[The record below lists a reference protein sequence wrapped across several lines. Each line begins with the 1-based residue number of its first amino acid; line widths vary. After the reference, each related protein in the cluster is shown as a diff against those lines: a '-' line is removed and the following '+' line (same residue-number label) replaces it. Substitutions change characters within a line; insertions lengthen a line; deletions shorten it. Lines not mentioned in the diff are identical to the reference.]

1 MKAFLFAA
9 LFCSSCILSAAD
21 APPEVWPEIVS
32 GGRKLLN
39 AKVTKVKPEGLQ
51 ILHDAGM
58 ETVPWRWLPDEVK
71 RHYLT
76 AETLELAQADA
87 ADEAERKARDA
98 QAARLVTL
106 EREAVKLSEINGL
119 PVQDIRQAML
129 VRDWCLTHPQGTAEV
144 SQADRDSLLAEA
156 RAVIEYRPETPPP
169 AAVTTLPPP
178 AAGGN
183 SLSRGAAPRGLGGA
197 TPVPSGRS
205 MKDHPERR
213 LETAARRGNLHAAA
227 ALAGIPMAAGGV
239 MESFL
244 DGPFQGFQNG
254 RVFRLTNG
262 TLWEQQE
269 MKSSLG
275 GGLVNKVMILQ
286 TSEGTFMQ
294 LDGSGE
300 RVRVRQVR

>member
-1 MKAFLFAA
+1 
-9 LFCSSCILSAAD
+9 
-21 APPEVWPEIVS
+21 
-32 GGRKLLN
+32 
-39 AKVTKVKPEGLQ
+39 
-51 ILHDAGM
+51 
-58 ETVPWRWLPDEVK
+58 
-71 RHYLT
+71 
-76 AETLELAQADA
+76 
-87 ADEAERKARDA
+87 
-98 QAARLVTL
+98 
-106 EREAVKLSEINGL
+106 
-119 PVQDIRQAML
+119 
-129 VRDWCLTHPQGTAEV
+129 
-144 SQADRDSLLAEA
+144 
-156 RAVIEYRPETPPP
+156 
-169 AAVTTLPPP
+169 
-178 AAGGN
+178 
-183 SLSRGAAPRGLGGA
+183 
-197 TPVPSGRS
+197 